1 MNSIV
6 YYVCKVK
13 SNIFYYITKYGFQR
27 KYGRFVH
34 MCLAFVINHD
44 YRVYVRMMVSGH
56 FFMYISIFCY
66 GMIFI
71 SNGKN
76 TRRTGN
82 ITSNV

>member
-1 MNSIV
+1 MCYKPKANIFFMISIV

-44 YRVYVRMMVSGH
+44 YHIYARVMVLVIFLCKVRFQIIIQ
-56 FFMYISIFCY
+56 FF
-66 GMIFI
+66 GME
-71 SNGKN
+71 
-76 TRRTGN
+76 
-82 ITSNV
+82 

>member
-1 MNSIV
+1 MCYKPKANIFFMISIV

-44 YRVYVRMMVSGH
+44 YHIYARVMVSGH
-56 FFMYISIFCY
+56 FFYVRLDSKLLFN
-66 GMIFI
+66 FL
-71 SNGKN
+71 
-76 TRRTGN
+76 
-82 ITSNV
+82 V